1 MYQIKSTKT
10 IKTKNMNFFNEE
22 FKNKLYETIEDIEN
36 NSSVEIVGII
46 RQQSDKYRDIGFLY
60 ASIATG
66 ILYSIFIFIP
76 TPINPYF
83 IYLSTIV
90 FYLLIFFIVMGIPA
104 IHRKLIPKNRT
115 EKSVDILSRAIFQKG
130 GIRFT
135 EERIGVLFF
144 VSVFERKIKIIA
156 DRGAEMSVPNEEWV
170 KLISQF
176 DKIFENDQASDNFLK
191 ILFSTKEIF
200 AKYIPP
206 VQDDINELPDNL
218 KVDL

>member
-1 MYQIKSTKT
+1 
-10 IKTKNMNFFNEE
+10 MNFFNEE

-36 NSSVEIVGII
+36 NSLVEIVGII

-60 ASIATG
+60 ASIATA

-76 TPINPYF
+76 TQINPYF

-90 FYLLIFFIVMGIPA
+90 FYLLIFYAVMGIPSL
-104 IHRKLIPKNRT
+104 HRMLIPKNRR
-115 EKSVDILSRAIFQKG
+115 ERSVEIFSRAIFQKG

-135 EERIGVLFF
+135 EEKIGVLFF
-144 VSVFERKIKIIA
+144 VSVFEKKVKIIA
-156 DRGAEMSVPNEEWV
+156 DRGAEMSVPKEEWD

-176 DKIFENDQASDNFLK
+176 DKIFEDDQTSDNFLK
-191 ILFSTKEIF
+191 ILSSTKDIF

-206 VQDDINELPDNL
+206 VENDINELPDNL
-218 KVDL
+218 NVDL